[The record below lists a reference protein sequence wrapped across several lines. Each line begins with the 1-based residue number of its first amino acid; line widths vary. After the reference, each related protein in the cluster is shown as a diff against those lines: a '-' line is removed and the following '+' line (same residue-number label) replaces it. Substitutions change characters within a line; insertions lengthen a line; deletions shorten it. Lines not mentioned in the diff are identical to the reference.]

1 MKSMRLF
8 LAALAAAAAFGARA
22 DAADLGGAPY
32 RAPPEGPYYERAFSW
47 TGLYVGANIGHGW
60 SDADWSFNGSSLAG
74 NTGSGGLFGVQ
85 LGYNWQAGR
94 AVFGVEGDVAT
105 AWMDGASSCPN
116 PSFDCRHELNWM
128 ASLRGRLGFTL
139 NDNRT
144 LLYGTAGAA
153 WADSKWSTRNVATG
167 SAFGSD
173 FSTSQAGW
181 VAGAGLEHMLTR
193 NLSARV
199 EYLYYGFDPVTAPA
213 GTLDAGPTKLD
224 LSSHVVRFG
233 LNLKF

>member
-1 MKSMRLF
+1 MSKIRYGAVAF
-8 LAALAAAAAFGARA
+8 FAALAVTSGVR
-22 DAADLGGAPY
+22 AADLGGAPY
-32 RAPPEGPYYERAFSW
+32 RAPVEEYGRPFSW

-60 SDADWSFNGSSLAG
+60 SNADWSFNGSSLTG
-74 NTGSGGLFGVQ
+74 NTGSGSLFGVQ
-85 LGYNWQAGR
+85 VGYNWQMGR
-94 AVFGVEGDVAT
+94 TVFGVEGDVASS
-105 AWMDGASSCPN
+105 WMDGTSSCPN
-116 PSFDCRHELNWM
+116 AAFDCGHQVNWM

-153 WADSKWSTRNVATG
+153 WADSKWSTTNVATG

-173 FSTSQAGW
+173 FSTSQVGW
-181 VAGAGLEHMLTR
+181 VAGAGIEHMLTR
-193 NLSARV
+193 NLSAKV

-213 GTLDAGPTKLD
+213 GTLDTSATKLD
-224 LSSHVVRFG
+224 MSSHVVRFG